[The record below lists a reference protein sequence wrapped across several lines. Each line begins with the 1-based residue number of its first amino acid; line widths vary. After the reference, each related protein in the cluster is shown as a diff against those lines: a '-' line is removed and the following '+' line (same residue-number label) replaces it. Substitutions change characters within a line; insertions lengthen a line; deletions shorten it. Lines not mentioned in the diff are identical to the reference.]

1 MWQGTL
7 IDTNWLLIYF
17 TILWAIYLENISNL
31 ITLPSSYECRKA
43 RLVHF
48 VMHGR
53 HTSMECMCEYWES
66 PKVHFQNKWKQKLSY
81 RIIRIKRIFPEFI
94 DMYRYGL
101 SSMLLFALWFL
112 HTTLCLVRIYLQLFV
127 AGRPSSLRYLCLL
140 PLSDVQSILCCV
152 FVSLVWCTICC
163 QFLLIVPL
171 FLIIS
176 SLRFIEKDCE
186 TNNPNS
192 LNTMIKLGYGCL
204 YLRVLYISF
213 NNN

>member
-1 MWQGTL
+1 MQ
-7 IDTNWLLIYF
+7 N
-17 TILWAIYLENISNL
+17 AIKLENISNL
-31 ITLPSSYECRKA
+31 ITLTSSYECRKA

-53 HTSMECMCEYWES
+53 HTSMECMCEYWGS
-66 PKVHFQNKWKQKLSY
+66 LKVHFQNKWKQKLSY

-112 HTTLCLVRIYLQLFV
+112 
-127 AGRPSSLRYLCLL
+127 
-140 PLSDVQSILCCV
+140 
-152 FVSLVWCTICC
+152 ICC

-186 TNNPNS
+186 TNNPNN

-204 YLRVLYISF
+204 FLRVLYIKIKMTSRDVWKQVF
-213 NNN
+213 DTQLYISILHFPCHNILWQCTKFIVQS